1 MSRTTTSAVDTAFA
15 GENVPLVLFLQME
28 FDSGTSRVT
37 NNAFDIDWNGYTWT
51 GVGVLGSIE
60 PVQEGADLQAFGLAL
75 KLSGIP
81 TAQLA
86 IALDED
92 YQGRAATIWA
102 APLDSE
108 HRIIVDPV
116 IVFKGRMDTMPIAM
130 GKTGE
135 ITLNLESRLVDWER
149 ARVRRYNDAD
159 QQAEYPGD
167 LGLQFVEQMVEK
179 QLIWGRG

>member
-1 MSRTTTSAVDTAFA
+1 MSRSTTTAVDTAFA
-15 GENVPLVLFLQME
+15 GDNVPLVLFLQME

-37 NNAFDIDWNGYTWT
+37 NAAYDISWNGYTWT
-51 GVGVLGSIE
+51 GVGALGSIE
-60 PVQEGADLQAFGLAL
+60 PVQEGADLQAYGLAL

-81 TAQLA
+81 TTQLA
-86 IALDED
+86 TALDED
-92 YQGRAATIWA
+92 YQGRQATIWA

-108 HRIIVDPV
+108 HRIVSDPV
-116 IVFKGRMDTMPIAM
+116 IVFKGRMDTMPITM
-130 GKTGE
+130 GRSGE

-179 QLIWGRG
+179 QLIWGRA